1 MDISII
7 SVTYNS
13 ERCIADCVKS
23 VLSQRGVAF
32 EVVVVDNAST
42 DNTLARLKELK
53 CRVIAST
60 ENVGF
65 GRGNNLGFAA
75 TCGRY
80 VFLLNPDARLVETDA
95 LANLCRLMDANP
107 RWGMAGTMVCFPDG
121 EPESPPATIYPG
133 QRHVRRDFS
142 KLPGKVAWVLGA
154 SMIIRRELFEK
165 LDGFDPGF
173 FLYSEETDF
182 CLRIRE
188 IGFEIGFI
196 PEVVVEHIGGASED
210 TRDPYEV
217 SGRKLKGLL
226 RFRQKHYSPDDCVFL
241 AKRDLRRA
249 RFRMI
254 LNGLLARL
262 QPSHSKAWQKH
273 RLYRAI
279 WEVSRDYL
287 ESRKTPKV

>member
-1 MDISII
+1 MDISVI

-13 ERCIADCVKS
+13 ETCIADCIKS
-23 VLSQRGVAF
+23 VLSQRGVEF

-42 DNTLARLKELK
+42 DNTLSRLKELK
-53 CRVIAST
+53 SRVIAST

-80 VFLLNPDARLVETDA
+80 VFLLNPDARLVEADA

-107 RWGMAGTMVCFPDG
+107 RWGMAGTMVRFPDG
-121 EPESPPATIYPG
+121 KPESPPATIYSG
-133 QRHVRRDFS
+133 QRHVQRDFS
-142 KLPGKVAWVLGA
+142 KLPGKIAWVLGA
-154 SMIIRRELFEK
+154 SMIIRRELYEK

-173 FLYSEETDF
+173 FLFSEEMDF
-182 CLRIRE
+182 CLRMRE
-188 IGFEIGFI
+188 IGFEIGYI
-196 PEVVVEHIGGASED
+196 PEVVVEHIGGASKD
-210 TRDPYEV
+210 ARDPYEV

-226 RFRQKHYSPDDCVFL
+226 HFRQKHYSLDDCVWL

-262 QPSHSKAWQKH
+262 QPPYSKAWQKH

-287 ESRKTPKV
+287 ESRKTPQV